1 MTKKI
6 DFGTKPVRLW
16 EKEEGA
22 GEAKGPSKRLTLDI
36 DQELHR
42 RVRVACATQGLVM
55 ADVIRELL
63 ERRFPAQKATAGQ

>member
-6 DFGTKPVRLW
+6 EFGSKPVRLW

-22 GEAKGPSKRLTLDI
+22 GQAKGPTKRLTLDI

-42 RVRVACATQGLVM
+42 RVRVACAKEGLVM

-63 ERRFPAQKATAGQ
+63 ECRFPGPKTS